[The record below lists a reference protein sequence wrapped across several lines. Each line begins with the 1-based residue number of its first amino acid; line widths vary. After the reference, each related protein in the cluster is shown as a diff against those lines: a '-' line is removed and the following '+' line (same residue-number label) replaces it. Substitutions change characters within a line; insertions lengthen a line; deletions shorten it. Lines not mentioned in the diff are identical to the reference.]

1 MNSAELLLTAAVA
14 LLVFGPKKLPMLA
27 THLALV
33 IRKIRQIRAQASALW
48 QQQTAQ
54 LTLEDNLKKAEEADK
69 KYAVTPKN
77 PQ

>member
-33 IRKIRQIRAQASALW
+33 IRKIHQIRAQASALW